1 MKKISAWAYKK
12 EPSFT
17 LPRSYSARQQKVLLK
32 KIHSLIQENEYDEMN
47 W

>member
-17 LPRSYSARQQKVLLK
+17 LPRSYSARQKVLLK
-32 KIHSLIQENEYDEMN
+32 KYSLIQENEYDEMN
-47 W
+47 